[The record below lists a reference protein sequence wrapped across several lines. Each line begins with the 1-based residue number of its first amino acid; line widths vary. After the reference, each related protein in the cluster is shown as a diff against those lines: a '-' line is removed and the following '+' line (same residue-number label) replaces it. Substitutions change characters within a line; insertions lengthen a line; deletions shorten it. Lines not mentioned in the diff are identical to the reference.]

1 MSRKKK
7 QHQNQIKQEAA
18 QAKKSSKAAS
28 SAATAPKA
36 QSSHYD
42 FSVPRSCVLSSG
54 TSSKFSSHS
63 IRYFVYSVG
72 STVNICSDF
81 TVQGDTYM
89 GCSAYCRT
97 LGSVGDFRGMRR
109 EDVEHKA
116 YDAWMDGAR

>member
-1 MSRKKK
+1 MSHKKK

-36 QSSHYD
+36 LNSHYD

-63 IRYFVYSVG
+63 IRCFVYSSG

-97 LGSVGDFRGMRR
+97 LSAVGEFRGISR
-109 EDVEHKA
+109 EDVERKA

>member
-1 MSRKKK
+1 MSHKKK

-36 QSSHYD
+36 QRSHYD

-109 EDVEHKA
+109 EDVERKA

>member
-1 MSRKKK
+1 MSHKKK

-18 QAKKSSKAAS
+18 HAAKRSKAAS
-28 SAATAPKA
+28 AAAASPKA
-36 QSSHYD
+36 KDSHYD
-42 FSVPRSCVLSSG
+42 FSVPRSCVMSSG

-97 LGSVGDFRGMRR
+97 LGAVGECRGMSR
-109 EDVEHKA
+109 EDVERTA